1 MNAPYDYYL
10 QDVLFAVC
18 EEELVVFIKVKC
30 HLVENWEVPVMGFLV
45 VSAKLQCVLNF
56 SCDL

>member
-1 MNAPYDYYL
+1 LSSALKNFVSNFIALLVMNAPYDYYL

-30 HLVENWEVPVMGFLV
+30 HLVEN
-45 VSAKLQCVLNF
+45 
-56 SCDL
+56 